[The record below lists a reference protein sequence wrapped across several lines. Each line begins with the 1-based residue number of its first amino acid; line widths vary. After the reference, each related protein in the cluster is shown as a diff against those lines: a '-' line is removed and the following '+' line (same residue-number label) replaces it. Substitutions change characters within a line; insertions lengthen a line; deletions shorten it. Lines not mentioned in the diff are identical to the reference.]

1 MKSRLS
7 PCRRSRLNA
16 AKFAR
21 STIVGLALLGATS
34 LELCAIG
41 VDSELRGQSIIN
53 NARSSG
59 NNAMKSFSPSP
70 AAFDAKSI
78 VSAKLPA
85 PNANSTVVDA
95 SQYKFTFFFPQNA
108 DASEITAIDLLCSP
122 DQGKTWYDCASAL
135 PNDRNKEFLFQA
147 PEPGEYWFV
156 LMTSF
161 KSRERSFSSTKGMIF
176 TQGAAED
183 SFALADDGES
193 SLDLSSDNLAEISDL
208 SAPSILPQSGEELLI
223 DNASYAAEDVQPE
236 LTTPTAPK
244 MDAPELQDMQ
254 APPEETTP
262 RPGKLRNLSFGV
274 GKGSGSL
281 LVTVRWFRPEDLDA
295 KYAVDVKSLSVE
307 RAPAPTGPWTIIAE
321 DLDVNQAGYSWTAT
335 PEEMKPFYVRTV
347 ARDGQGNVWRDVT
360 TTPMDVNQPA
370 VRSALGPV
378 KTPAPFTDVAKT
390 EEAASKTDAS
400 EKKTTMIRNAASE
413 SDEPIGSTAKDDSDG
428 ADELKSEKRDVR
440 LVSTV
445 ERSQSKA
452 NSVPR
457 ERPYIPAPTN
467 PNEFQLNPLFTKG
480 FSVLYQSSQARS
492 EPSSGKRSIFTPP
505 ARAPRNAYVRPAERR
520 YSSSEIAAARIE
532 QERKAYQE
540 RIQYN
545 KEHEMESF
553 EQNPQLM
560 EGRMFYMDSNGEL
573 TTTPPPEM
581 QQALGYGTNMEALG
595 WTRVDQANG
604 LQGNMI
610 STPAA
615 TPDGEPIYMPSNAET
630 YDASARSGAA
640 IWSNDQYPQ
649 ASNPGASPI
658 NNRYSNGANVAPQGM
673 GAVPDMGG
681 AGVQTI
687 PPQSS
692 YSPSNYGTAPRYISN
707 ASSAPTTSNYAFP
720 PQPLVSH

>member
-7 PCRRSRLNA
+7 PCRRGRLNA

-34 LELCAIG
+34 VELGAIG
-41 VDSELRGQSIIN
+41 VDSELRAQSIIN
-53 NARSSG
+53 SARPSG
-59 NNAMKSFSPSP
+59 NNALKSFSAPA
-70 AAFDAKSI
+70 AAFDARSI
-78 VSAKLPA
+78 VEVKLPA
-85 PNANSTVVDA
+85 PETSSSVVDA
-95 SQYKFTFFFPQNA
+95 SQYKFTFYFPQNA
-108 DASEITAIDLLCSP
+108 NANEITAIDLLCSP
-122 DQGKTWYDCASAL
+122 DKGKTWHACASAL
-135 PNDRNKEFLFQA
+135 PSDKNKEFLFQA
-147 PEPGEYWFV
+147 PEPGEYWFA

-161 KSRERSFSSTKGMIF
+161 KSHERSFSSTKGMVF
-176 TQGAAED
+176 TQGAGAADD

-193 SLDLSSDNLAEISDL
+193 APDLDPDSLAELSDL
-208 SAPSILPQSGEELLI
+208 SAPPVLPQSGEELLI
-223 DNASYAAEDVQPE
+223 DNASYAGEDVQPE
-236 LTTPTAPK
+236 LATPTAPQI
-244 MDAPELQDMQ
+244 DAPELQDMQ

-295 KYAVDVKSLSVE
+295 KYAIDVKSLSVE

-347 ARDGQGNVWRDVT
+347 ARDAQGNVWRDVT
-360 TTPMDVNQPA
+360 NAPMDVNQPA

-378 KTPAPFTDVAKT
+378 KTPAPFTDPAKT
-390 EEAASKTDAS
+390 DESAAKTDAPK
-400 EKKTTMIRNAASE
+400 EKTAMIRNAASGN
-413 SDEPIGSTAKDDSDG
+413 DEPTDSNAKSDSDD
-428 ADELKSEKRDVR
+428 ADDLKSEKRDVR

-452 NSVPR
+452 SSVPR
-457 ERPYIPAPTN
+457 ERPYIPAPTD

-480 FSVLYQSSQARS
+480 FSVLYQSSQART

-505 ARAPRNAYVRPAERR
+505 SRAPRNAYVRPAERR
-520 YSSSEIAAARIE
+520 YSPREIAAARIE

-540 RIQYN
+540 RLQYN

-604 LQGNMI
+604 LQGNAM
-610 STPAA
+610 TTAAA
-615 TPDGEPIYMPSNAET
+615 TPDGEPIFMPTNAET

-649 ASNPGASPI
+649 ASNPGSSPL
-658 NNRYSNGANVAPQGM
+658 NDRYSNGANAAPQGM
-673 GAVPDMGG
+673 GGTG
-681 AGVQTI
+681 AQTI

-692 YSPSNYGTAPRYISN
+692 YSPSNYGTAPRYVSN
-707 ASSAPTTSNYAFP
+707 ASSTAATSNYAFP